1 MFRLNSKANLVLL
14 IPLTLIVGSFAS
26 ANTGTDMWYQGLI
39 KSDLNPPGY
48 VFGIVWPILY
58 LLMGITAWRTFEIIK
73 NLFYVQLFLNAI
85 WSWLF
90 FSFHLPLISL
100 IDIWLLIYININIVY
115 KVLKTDKL
123 AGLLYVPYI
132 LWLLFASYLNLF
144 IVINNCIWQL
154 RYNLDVAQQTTT
166 IHL

>member
-48 VFGIVWPILY
+48 IFGIVWPILY

-115 KVLKTDKL
+115 NVLKIDKL

-144 IVINNCIWQL
+144 IVINN
-154 RYNLDVAQQTTT
+154 
-166 IHL
+166 

>member
-115 KVLKTDKL
+115 KVLNIDKL

-144 IVINNCIWQL
+144 IVINN
-154 RYNLDVAQQTTT
+154 
-166 IHL
+166 